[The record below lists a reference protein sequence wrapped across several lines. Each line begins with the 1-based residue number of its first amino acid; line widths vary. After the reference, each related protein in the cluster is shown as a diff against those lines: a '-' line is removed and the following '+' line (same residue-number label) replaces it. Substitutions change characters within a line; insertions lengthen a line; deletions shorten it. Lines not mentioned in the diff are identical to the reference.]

1 MDSSTQP
8 SELHNPPK
16 QACDNCRRRK
26 IRCSRELPCDKCQR
40 LLLSCSYSDVLR
52 RKGPKF
58 RTAYPLASV
67 HPLASRSRDGPR
79 DHQTHAADRDLFKD
93 PTGLRLSS
101 PNSPVFCGA
110 DSQHVSRDIPEPL
123 YQLPPPGLVSPPEL
137 ISPPESTGSP
147 PESASGRVLPFA
159 RRLTPP
165 VLLAH
170 VNVYLK
176 YLFPIMPVVR
186 RDQLQL
192 DSHQPQRLSPQRYAF
207 MASLCAATHIQLKL
221 DGASPSSDPSPL
233 QAAID
238 GRSVMSGE
246 ELLSEAVRARTECD
260 VVEDVSIES
269 LLTSLFLFSAYGN
282 LDKQKQAWFY
292 LCQTISMAFSLGLH
306 RESTYSGLSVENAEE
321 RRRVFWLLFVTERC
335 ATLLQQAELNLSHR
349 AIEATRCSKRNQ

>member
-1 MDSSTQP
+1 MCFLSVCPIAMESTTLN
-8 SELHNPPK
+8 SEQKPPK

-26 IRCSRELPCDKCQR
+26 IKCSRELPCDKCRR

-58 RTAYPLASV
+58 RTVYPLASI
-67 HPLASRSRDGPR
+67 HPLVSRQHDEPSDQQAYP
-79 DHQTHAADRDLFKD
+79 TDRDLLKD
-93 PTGLRLSS
+93 PSGFRLSAPGS
-101 PNSPVFCGA
+101 PAFCGA
-110 DSQHVSRDIPEPL
+110 DDQHVSHEFADSF
-123 YQLPPPGLVSPPEL
+123 YQLPPPEL

-147 PESASGRVLPFA
+147 PGPSAPSESVSSRVLPCA

-186 RDQLQL
+186 SEQLHL

-221 DGASPSSDPSPL
+221 DGTTPAPDPSYL

-238 GRSVMSGE
+238 GHSVMSGE
-246 ELLSEAVRARTECD
+246 ELLSEAVRARAECD
-260 VVEDVSIES
+260 IVEDVNLES
-269 LLTSLFLFSAYGN
+269 LLTSFFLFAAYGN
-282 LDKQKQAWFY
+282 LDRQKHAWFY
-292 LCQTISMAFSLGLH
+292 LCQAVSMAFSLGIH
-306 RESTYSGLSVENAEE
+306 RESTYSDLNIEDAEE
-321 RRRVFWLLFVTERC
+321 KRRIFWLLFVTER
-335 ATLLQQAELNLSHR
+335 
-349 AIEATRCSKRNQ
+349 